1 MTTIQDLYAIFLA
14 YPTVCTDTRKLSPNC
29 LFFALKGDNFNG
41 NAFAQKAIAEGAA
54 YAIIDEAQETSNHKF
69 ILVEDVLA
77 SLQQLATWHRK
88 QLNIPVIAIVG
99 SNGKTSTKEL
109 ISAVLTQ
116 KYHTLSTP
124 GNFNNHIG
132 LPLTLLMLEKHHEV
146 AVIEMGA
153 NHEEENKLLCEIAQP
168 THGLITNNGKDHL
181 EGFGSLEGVIRSN
194 AELYDY
200 FITKQTGIV
209 FVNAA
214 DTVLM
219 FGSNQIKKRITYS
232 ANPEVTANFT
242 ATDISLQPN
251 INFQLND
258 IGFSSKLS
266 GDYNL
271 ENIMAAVAIGFHFE
285 VVAEGIVRGIA
296 GYTAKNLRSE
306 YFETE
311 RNKIFLDAYNANP
324 SSMMASIKNFV
335 AMPAEKKLLILGDMF
350 ELGSYEAEEHQNLVD
365 FCQSLGLKNV
375 WLIGKAF
382 ANTQTHFLKFADSET
397 LKVQQDLKALTQQSI
412 FLKGSRGMKLERLV
426 EYL

>member
-1 MTTIQDLYAIFLA
+1 MTTIEDLYAIFLA
-14 YPTVCTDTRKLSPNC
+14 YPAVCTDTRKLSPNC

-41 NAFAQKAIAEGAA
+41 NTFAQKALDEGAA

-153 NHEEENKLLCEIAQP
+153 NHEGENKLLCEIAQP

-232 ANPEVTANFT
+232 ANPDVTANFI
-242 ATDISLQPN
+242 ATDITLQPS
-251 INFQLND
+251 INFTLN
-258 IGFSSKLS
+258 GQEFSSKLS

-285 VVAEGIVRGIA
+285 VAAEGIARGIA

-335 AMPAEKKLLILGDMF
+335 AMPAENKLLILGDMF
-350 ELGSYEAEEHQNLVD
+350 ELGKYEAEEHQNLVN

-382 ANTQTHFLKFADSET
+382 SKTQTHYLKFEDSET
-397 LKVQQDLKALTQQSI
+397 LKAQQDLKVLTQQSI
-412 FLKGSRGMKLERLV
+412 FLKGSRGMRLERLV